1 MRGANN
7 MVNEVAPR
15 VRGWRN
21 QAIVVVALVAS
32 LCAGWA
38 QATLTEV
45 YRFYHLDAGRHFY
58 TASADERDKVLAN
71 YPRFAYEGIAFF
83 AYPTQDPGTIPVYR
97 FYHTGNGSHV
107 YTASEAEKASI
118 LTNFPI
124 YSYEGAVFYA
134 EASAASGAMPLY
146 RLYNSRLG
154 THFFTT
160 SGPEANS
167 AVATWP
173 WFASEGATF
182 YVRPGPGQPGNGANI
197 APSASLS
204 TAATQ
209 VSVGDTIKLS
219 AVAADPD
226 GTVAKIDYFLG
237 ATKIGTTMSAPHTMN
252 YVAAAAGSL
261 MFSAV
266 ATDNGGLSG
275 ASNSIMVT
283 AMAAGSGGT
292 PPPPTPTNA
301 PPTVTLTTSA
311 TAVMAGTPVLLSA
324 SAADTDGSVTK
335 VFFYSGA
342 VQLAKVTGAPYTT
355 SFTPASVGTY
365 LLSAV
370 AVDDDGAQTTSNS
383 VLVTAAAAPPGPNT
397 PPTVSLVTSA
407 SNISLGGTALL
418 TASAADADG
427 SVAKVDFF
435 DGATPINTDTAAPF
449 AYSFTPAAVGT
460 YVIKSIA
467 TDNKGAATTSNTVTI
482 TVAEAGSG
490 NSPPIALLSASP
502 TTVAPGVLS
511 VLTATAFDI
520 DGTIAKVTFY
530 EGAVS
535 LGQVTTA
542 PYKLNFVSST
552 LGAHTLK
559 AIAQDD
565 KGATTTS
572 NTVVVTVASGSGG
585 GGGGNKPPTVSLGA
599 APSTV
604 AIGEVSTLTATAAD
618 ADGTVTKVAFYS
630 GATLLGQVTT
640 APFKIDF
647 TSRVTGT
654 FSMTAVAT
662 DNAGAA
668 TTSTPVTV
676 TVNSGGGGGGGGGN
690 KVPTVVLAASA
701 MTVTAGSTS
710 TLTATAAD
718 IDGTIA
724 SVAFFN
730 GSTLLS
736 TDTAAPYSYAFT
748 PGTAGTYSLTA
759 VATDNQG
766 AKATSNTV
774 IVTATAP
781 AGTGMPTL
789 VLGISSSLVSAP
801 ATVTL
806 TGTAKST
813 FAATGATVAKVSFY
827 MNGTKLSDVAA
838 PTNTGAAVL
847 TLPATI
853 NAAGTYTFYAQV
865 TDSLGNVTSTLTQTV
880 TAGVPSAVNTTSPDV
895 WRLLNQATFG
905 ASQAE
910 AARVISLGIPGWI
923 NDQFTKPISG
933 YPDSKYN
940 RVTFAK
946 TADCTDTMPSGAGY
960 PADAPQ
966 AVCYR
971 DLVRFLVGVQRD
983 FFTNANSAPDQ
994 LRQRVAWALSQI
1006 LVTSANEADL
1016 EWAHVMT
1023 RYQNLMF
1030 QEAFGNYETL
1040 LQKVTYNPA
1049 MGNYLDAVN
1058 NDRPVGA
1065 KVPNE
1070 NYAREVL
1077 QLFTIGLDE
1086 LNPDGSPI
1094 LDASGN
1100 PVPTY
1105 KETDILSFARVF
1117 TGYTYASAANP
1128 TGPATA
1134 KTNTRYYGAPMI
1146 PYPTTATAGH
1156 DPDAKTLL
1164 NGTVLLAG
1172 QTGKQDID
1180 AAIRNAFMH
1189 PNTGPFVSKQLIQRL
1204 VTGNPTDAYVG
1215 RVAAKFNDN
1224 GSGVKGDMKA
1234 VITAI
1239 LTDSE
1244 ARGGSKSASD
1254 YGQLKEPVLMVT
1266 NMIRAL
1272 SGVTDGN
1279 RLEGALANLGQ
1290 RPYFSPTVFN
1300 YFPPNATIPGT
1311 MVLGPEFA
1319 IHTTNTAVAR
1329 ANLVYTLVYGGYN
1342 PDASIPAAS
1351 GTKLFLAQFEP
1362 LADNAAAMVSQIN
1375 KVLAGGQFPVAQEAT
1390 IVTAVNAITLSATP
1404 TAQQRTD
1411 RARMAVYLM
1420 ASSYDYQVQR

>member
-15 VRGWRN
+15 ARGWRN
-21 QAIVVVALVAS
+21 QAIVAVALVAS

-58 TASADERDKVLAN
+58 TANAEERDKVLAN
-71 YPRFAYEGIAFF
+71 YPRFAYEGVAFF

-107 YTASEAEKASI
+107 YTASEAEKTSI

-124 YSYEGAVFYA
+124 YTYEGAVFYA

-146 RLYNSRLG
+146 RLYNSKLG

-160 SGPEANS
+160 SGTEANS

-173 WFASEGATF
+173 WFANEGSTF

-204 TAATQ
+204 TATTQ
-209 VSVGDTIKLS
+209 VMVGDSVKLT
-219 AVAADPD
+219 ALAADPD
-226 GTVAKIDYFLG
+226 GTVAKVDYFL
-237 ATKIGTTMSAPHTMN
+237 ASAKIGTTMSAPHTMN
-252 YVAAAAGSL
+252 YIATAAGAL

-283 AMAAGSGGT
+283 AMAAGSG
-292 PPPPTPTNA
+292 PAAPPPTPTNA

-324 SAADTDGSVTK
+324 NAADIDGSVTK

-342 VQLAKVTGAPYTT
+342 VQLAKITSAPFSTT
-355 SFTPASVGTY
+355 FTPASVGTY

-370 AVDDDGAQTTSNS
+370 AVDDEGAQTTSNS

-427 SVAKVDFF
+427 SVAKVEFF
-435 DGATPINTDTAAPF
+435 NGATLINTDTAAPF
-449 AYSFTPAAVGT
+449 AYAFTPAAVGT

-467 TDNKGAATTSNTVTI
+467 TDNKGAATTSNSVTI
-482 TVAEAGSG
+482 TVAEAGSS

-502 TTVAPGVLS
+502 TTVAVGVVS
-511 VLTATAFDI
+511 VLTATAFDL

-542 PYKLNFVSST
+542 PYKLNFISST

-559 AIAQDD
+559 VIAQDD

-572 NTVVVTVASGSGG
+572 NAVVVTVAAGG
-585 GGGGNKPPTVSLGA
+585 GGGGVNKPPTVSLA
-599 APSTV
+599 ASPTTV
-604 AIGEVSTLTATAAD
+604 AIGEVSTLAATAAD
-618 ADGTVTKVAFYS
+618 ADGVVTKVVFYS

-640 APFKIDF
+640 APFKLDF
-647 TSRVTGT
+647 TSKVTGS
-654 FSMTAVAT
+654 FSMTAVAI
-662 DNAGAA
+662 DNSGAQ

-676 TVNSGGGGGGGGGN
+676 TVNNGGAGGGGN

-701 MTVTAGSTS
+701 TTVTAGSTS

-736 TDTAAPYSYAFT
+736 TDVAAPYSFAFT
-748 PGTAGTYSLTA
+748 PGSAGTYSLTA

-781 AGTGMPTL
+781 PGTGLPTI
-789 VLGISSSLVSAP
+789 VLGITSSLVSAP
-801 ATVTL
+801 ATVVL

-827 MNGTKLSDVAA
+827 MNGAKLSDVTA

-853 NAAGTYTFYAQV
+853 NAAGTYTLYAQV

-910 AARVISLGIPGWI
+910 AARVTSLGIQGWI
-923 NDQFTKPISG
+923 NDQMTKPISG
-933 YPDSKYN
+933 YPDTKYN
-940 RVTFAK
+940 RVTFAR
-946 TADCTDTMPSGAGY
+946 TADCTDTMPSGSAY
-960 PADAPQ
+960 PADALQ

-983 FFTNANSAPDQ
+983 FFTNAVSAPDQ

-1086 LNPDGSPI
+1086 LNPDGTPI
-1094 LDASGN
+1094 LDANGKA
-1100 PVPTY
+1100 VQTY
-1105 KETDILSFARVF
+1105 SETDILTFARVF
-1117 TGYTYASAANP
+1117 TGYTYSSAGNT
-1128 TGPATA
+1128 TGQAAA

-1164 NGTVLLAG
+1164 NATVLPAG

-1204 VTGNPTDAYVG
+1204 VTGNPTDKYVE
-1215 RVAAKFNDN
+1215 RVAAKFNNN
-1224 GSGVKGDMKA
+1224 GSGVRGDMKA

-1239 LTDSE
+1239 LTDIE
-1244 ARGGSKSASD
+1244 ARGGAKTAPD
-1254 YGQLKEPVLMVT
+1254 FGQLKEPVLMVT

-1290 RPYFSPTVFN
+1290 RPYFAPTVFN

-1342 PDASIPAAS
+1342 PDTSIPAAS

-1362 LADNAAAMVSQIN
+1362 LADNAAAMVAQIN
-1375 KVLAGGQFPVAQEAT
+1375 KVFAGGQFPVALEAT